1 MAVLAVPR
9 PVFATS
15 ALAAAILALVCPLVA
30 YLLPTGSGEGGFA
43 RAFTDLAVAMAS
55 VDLLMV
61 TWAGL
66 AAASRRRRTNGD
78 KEGKRGHGLKR
89 TGKTRRAKRGHRAF
103 RREGQ
108 NGDIGGQNGD
118 IRFSTVVRGAT
129 EPMTVVTKCHVPVF
143 PSSRFFPIVTK
154 RHVPV
159 FPPYVPVFPP
169 RFFPPEDRAGAGLG
183 SGAGCVERKA
193 A

>member
-9 PVFATS
+9 PGFATS

-66 AAASRRRRTNGD
+66 AAASRRRHKRGT
-78 KEGKRGHGLKR
+78 EGK
-89 TGKTRRAKRGHRAF
+89 TGT
-103 RREGQ
+103 
-108 NGDIGGQNGD
+108 
-118 IRFSTVVRGAT
+118 
-129 EPMTVVTKCHVPVF
+129 
-143 PSSRFFPIVTK
+143 
-154 RHVPV
+154 
-159 FPPYVPVFPP
+159 
-169 RFFPPEDRAGAGLG
+169 
-183 SGAGCVERKA
+183 
-193 A
+193 